1 MQKQQRRRQN
11 PYIVRLS
18 EIFTSFTENLS
29 QTSSSQDKG
38 SSQVVLK
45 PAPENSSQSRK
56 SNLDVNDLLSGL
68 VSTYFNETQHN
79 INSFT
84 RVSMFSQSDSI
95 STQSQASES
104 QLVVKTEPITTT
116 TTTSTANETSRF
128 EYTMSTNSSNK
139 SKSNQIQIGDAFNMS
154 SLLSS
159 LDTGSQSTPSQRSN
173 LSHAYEEEESR
184 IVIHQPIFNSKP
196 TNSLMSK
203 LLDKIDQVFGKA
215 IVD

>member
-18 EIFTSFTENLS
+18 EIFTSFTENLN
-29 QTSSSQDKG
+29 QTSSNQDNG
-38 SSQVVLK
+38 ASQVVLK
-45 PAPENSSQSRK
+45 PVPENSSQSRK
-56 SNLDVNDLLSGL
+56 SSPDVNDLLSGL

-95 STQSQASES
+95 STQSHASES

-116 TTTSTANETSRF
+116 KTSTANETSRF

-159 LDTGSQSTPSQRSN
+159 LDTGSQSTSSQRSN

-184 IVIHQPIFNSKP
+184 IVIHQPILNTEP

-203 LLDKIDQVFGKA
+203 LLDKIDQVFGKT